1 MKNCQQYLNVY
12 DDSDFLYYMDDFYTL
27 HKVDVHVGRYTSY
40 TTNLN
45 TFGHMLIQL
54 CRAHN
59 LYIGNGRLGKDKFIG
74 NTTCKNSTVIDY
86 FILSS
91 NVFQ

>member
-1 MKNCQQYLNVY
+1 
-12 DDSDFLYYMDDFYTL
+12 
-27 HKVDVHVGRYTSY
+27 
-40 TTNLN
+40 
-45 TFGHMLIQL
+45 MLIQL

-74 NTTCKNSTVIDY
+74 KTTCKNSTVIDY